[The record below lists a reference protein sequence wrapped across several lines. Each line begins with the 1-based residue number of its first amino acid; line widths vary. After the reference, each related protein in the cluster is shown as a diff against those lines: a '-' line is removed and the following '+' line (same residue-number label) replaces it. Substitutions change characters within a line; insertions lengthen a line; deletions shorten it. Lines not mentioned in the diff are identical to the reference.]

1 MGRFSSNCHS
11 CDNFLAFDE
20 DYNSITTLLLI
31 GLALITFSKEKLE
44 DERIRR
50 IRYKTFSYSFLTL
63 VGFVITGRIM
73 NQLFDFVL
81 EFYNSSTALLFTI
94 LLLNLAYFEGNKE
107 FGDAEE

>member
-1 MGRFSSNCHS
+1 
-11 CDNFLAFDE
+11 
-20 DYNSITTLLLI
+20 
-31 GLALITFSKEKLE
+31 
-44 DERIRR
+44 
-50 IRYKTFSYSFLTL
+50 
-63 VGFVITGRIM
+63 M